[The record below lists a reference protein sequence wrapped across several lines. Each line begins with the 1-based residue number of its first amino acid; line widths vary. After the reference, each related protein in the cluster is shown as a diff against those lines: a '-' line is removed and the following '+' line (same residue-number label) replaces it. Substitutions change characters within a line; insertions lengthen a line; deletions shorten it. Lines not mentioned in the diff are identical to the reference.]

1 MDIDGTLLP
10 ASLEKW
16 FVRYLF
22 KNRLV
27 SVYKTVGH
35 AFHLWHWPVQAHTLK
50 LVYLAGCSEDEV
62 RSWIQSAWENEI
74 VHRIFPGWQQ
84 AIPWL
89 QKQGCTIVLLS
100 GTPRPLAQPLMELFH
115 IQHALCAEPEIIAQH
130 YSGRLLKPHP
140 RGPNKSLY
148 ASEWLQTHGLVWKD
162 AIALANDWQDRFL
175 LNRATP
181 VVVHPSPRLF
191 HLAQKKGW
199 PMVTNPADS
208 GQIIQI
214 IQKTLQDN

>member
-1 MDIDGTLLP
+1 MD
-10 ASLEKW
+10 SK
-16 FVRYLF
+16 
-22 KNRLV
+22 RLGKRDC
-27 SVYKTVGH
+27 SS
-35 AFHLWHWPVQAHTLK
+35 HLSRLGSK
-50 LVYLAGCSEDEV
+50 
-62 RSWIQSAWENEI
+62 
-74 VHRIFPGWQQ
+74 

-89 QKQGCTIVLLS
+89 QKQGCTIRIAQRH
-100 GTPRPLAQPLMELFH
+100 TPSPGAAAYGAFPHPGRPYAP
-115 IQHALCAEPEIIAQH
+115 EPEIIAQQ

-191 HLAQKKGW
+191 HLAQKKRLAHG
-199 PMVTNPADS
+199 NKSRRQLDRS
-208 GQIIQI
+208 YRSYK
-214 IQKTLQDN
+214 KTLPG